1 MARRS
6 FLEKTLADLATT
18 LEHTVY
24 TEEIAR
30 RSGLLQ
36 RLDARVKVVL
46 LGFAL
51 LVAASLQTALMQ
63 LALLVLLL
71 ILLAASWIP
80 ASIVVRLG
88 LGLPV
93 FTLLVA
99 VPALFVV
106 PGPPLLHLPFGL
118 TISTTGAWSVLTLLL
133 RVTTSVL
140 AAAALMLTTRWS
152 DLLAALRTLRIPLV
166 FVVVLAMAYRY
177 VFMLLELVQDLLL
190 ARRSRTLSA
199 IPGPEQRRWLTT
211 ALAVLFQRSLR
222 TSELVYQAMTARGF
236 RGEPRTLRPR
246 ALTEADWFALS
257 VGSAACA
264 ALWLIDLAHP

>member
-1 MARRS
+1 MARRG
-6 FLEKTLADLATT
+6 FLEKTLADLATA

-24 TEEIAR
+24 AEALAR
-30 RSGLLQ
+30 RAGFLQ
-36 RLDARVKVVL
+36 GLDARVKVLL

-51 LVAASLQTALMQ
+51 VVAASLRTVPMQ
-63 LALLVLLL
+63 IALLVLLSL
-71 ILLAASWIP
+71 ALAASRIP
-80 ASIVVRLG
+80 VSIMFRLG

-99 VPALFVV
+99 APTLVVV
-106 PGPPLLHLPFGL
+106 PGPPLVHLPFGL

-133 RVTTSVL
+133 RVTASVL
-140 AAAALMLTTRWS
+140 AAAALVLTTRWS
-152 DLLAALRTLRIPLV
+152 DLLTALRALRVPFV

-177 VFMLLELVQDLLL
+177 VFVLLELLQDLLL
-190 ARRSRTLSA
+190 ARRSRTLGA
-199 IPGPEQRRWLTT
+199 LPGPEQRRWLAT

-222 TSELVYQAMTARGF
+222 TSEQVYQAMTARGF

>member
-71 ILLAASWIP
+71 VLLAASRIP
-80 ASIVVRLG
+80 ASIVVR

-118 TISTTGAWSVLTLLL
+118 IISTTGAWSVLTLLL

-152 DLLAALRTLRIPLV
+152 DLLAALRALRIPLV

-177 VFMLLELVQDLLL
+177 VFVLLELVQDLLL